1 MLVQPTY
8 WSTWWPQIVAS
19 ILLYHMLSTLQFM
32 KDSDECLEEVTII
45 AFPPMPGIGI
55 VEEDPIGEAEDSC
68 GDASPVQVPLTSSS
82 SPDEIV
88 INIGTKDPM
97 KRINQLLEKA
107 RERFGNSICIRVA
120 AYDTVEEIEEA
131 TEWLNAALR
140 GSGQAALL
148 DRHEFSAFVGASAP
162 ILSINNRLSFIG
174 ITPNESQFLSRI
186 AASLRIAR
194 QE

>member
-1 MLVQPTY
+1 
-8 WSTWWPQIVAS
+8 
-19 ILLYHMLSTLQFM
+19 MLSKLQLM
-32 KDSDECLEEVTII
+32 KDNDECIEEVTVTV
-45 AFPPMPGIGI
+45 FPPMSGIGI

-97 KRINQLLEKA
+97 KRINQLIEKA
-107 RERFGNSICIRVA
+107 RERFGSSICIRVA
-120 AYDTVEEIEEA
+120 AYDTVEGIEEA

-148 DRHEFSAFVGASAP
+148 DRHAFSAFVGASAP